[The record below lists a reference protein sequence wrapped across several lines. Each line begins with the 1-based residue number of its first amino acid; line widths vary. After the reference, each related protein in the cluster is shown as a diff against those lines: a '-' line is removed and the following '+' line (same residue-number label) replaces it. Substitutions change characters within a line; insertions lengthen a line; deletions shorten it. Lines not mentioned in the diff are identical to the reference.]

1 MTHSLRETAHLAL
14 ALSALCATLM
24 LGSTPLRAE
33 VAETSAPGSE
43 VQAEKFIVTGVVKD
57 ATGETLPGVG
67 IHIKGQEGAF
77 GTNGEGKF
85 EINIKSRT
93 ATLVF
98 SYISFKT
105 QEVKVKA
112 GG

>member
-1 MTHSLRETAHLAL
+1 MTNSLRGTAHLAL
-14 ALSALCATLM
+14 TLSALCTSLI

-33 VAETSAPGSE
+33 VAETSSSGSE

-98 SYISFKT
+98 SYIIFKT
-105 QEVKVKA
+105 KEVKVNA
-112 GG
+112 